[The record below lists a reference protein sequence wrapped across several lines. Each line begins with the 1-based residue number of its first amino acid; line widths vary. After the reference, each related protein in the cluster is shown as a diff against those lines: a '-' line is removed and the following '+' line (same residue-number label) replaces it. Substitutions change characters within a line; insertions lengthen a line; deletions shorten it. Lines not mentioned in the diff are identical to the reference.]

1 MYTEEESGVK
11 VKMAE
16 LSTVEK
22 EDKII
27 RDKAK
32 KKSEGGL
39 LIPGIAAVL
48 VLVIIWVI
56 VYYLL

>member
-1 MYTEEESGVK
+1 
-11 VKMAE
+11 MAE

-27 RDKAK
+27 RDKAS
-32 KKSEGGL
+32 KKSETSL
-39 LIPGIAAVL
+39 LIPGIAAVV
-48 VLVIIWVI
+48 VLGIIWVI